1 MALLKTLF
9 NRFLPKTPTA
19 EPGHRDRYQQLELLQ
34 QHHSFIE
41 VKFPRVQ
48 QSFQS
53 LILELHPED
62 GYLLLDELYPP
73 AGRQALIEGD
83 SAEISGRDRG
93 VNVAFFSRLLLREI
107 IDDMPAYRME
117 LPEEI
122 GISRRRSAYRI
133 YVEREA
139 GLHVDIRPDEQTTL
153 DAGIV
158 NLSSDGV
165 KLDIEGDISQQLERQ
180 PRWEG
185 CLIRLP
191 GDIDIDC
198 DIEVRNGY
206 VMRSPR
212 LHTLV
217 GAKLHI
223 AQAPQR
229 AKLDQYLAA
238 VQRRQRRRELRLG

>member
-9 NRFLPKTPTA
+9 NRFLSKTPA
-19 EPGHRDRYQQLELLQ
+19 AQSGSRDRYQQLEMLQ

-41 VKFPRVQ
+41 VKFPRLQ

-53 LILELHPED
+53 LILELHPEES
-62 GYLLLDELYPP
+62 YLLLDELYPP
-73 AGRQALIEGD
+73 NGRQALVEGD
-83 SAEISGRDRG
+83 TVEISGRDRG
-93 VNVAFFSRLLLREI
+93 VNVSFFSRLLLREI
-107 IDDMPAYRME
+107 VDDMPAYRME

-122 GISRRRSAYRI
+122 GISRRRCAYRI
-133 YVEREA
+133 YVERET
-139 GLHVDIRPDEQTTL
+139 GLRIDIRPDEQTVL

-158 NLSSDGV
+158 NLSSEGI
-165 KLDIEGDISQQLERQ
+165 KLNVEGDISGRLEHHRQ
-180 PRWEG
+180 WEG

-198 DIEVRNGY
+198 DIEVRNAY
-206 VMRSPR
+206 VMRRPR
-212 LHTLV
+212 LQTLV

>member
-9 NRFLPKTPTA
+9 NRFRPQGPAGATDTT
-19 EPGHRDRYQQLELLQ
+19 DRYRQLETLQ

-41 VKFPRVQ
+41 VKFPRLQ
-48 QSFQS
+48 QTFQS
-53 LILELHPED
+53 LILELHADD
-62 GYLLLDELYPP
+62 GYVLLDELYPP
-73 AGRQALIEGD
+73 AGRQELVEGD

-93 VNVAFFSRLLLREI
+93 VNVTFFSRLLLREI
-107 IDDMPAYRME
+107 IDDVPAYRME

-122 GISRRRSAYRI
+122 GVSRRRSAYRI

-139 GLHVDIRPDEQTTL
+139 DLLVDIRLDEQAPL

-158 NLSSDGV
+158 NLSSDGI
-165 KLDIEGDISQQLERQ
+165 KLTVSGDISERLAQ
-180 PRWEG
+180 RRLWEN

-191 GDIDIDC
+191 GPVDVDC
-198 DIEVRNGY
+198 DIEVRNAY
-206 VMRSPR
+206 VMRSPY

-223 AQAPQR
+223 AQPPQR
-229 AKLDQYLAA
+229 GKLDQYLAA
-238 VQRRQRRRELRLG
+238 VQRKQRRRELRLS